1 MPCTIKAL
9 QLVLFSSTV
18 SSFRLVLVILPI
30 QLDITLTNARDL
42 HLCIGFVGQTSSTLM
57 CFNRAVQ
64 ACISILFKWLSIS
77 EGLT

>member
-1 MPCTIKAL
+1 MPCTTKGL

-18 SSFRLVLVILPI
+18 PSFSLVQVILPI

-42 HLCIGFVGQTSSTLM
+42 HLCRGFVSETSSTLM

-64 ACISILFKWLSIS
+64 ACISIFFKWLSIS
-77 EGLT
+77 EGIT